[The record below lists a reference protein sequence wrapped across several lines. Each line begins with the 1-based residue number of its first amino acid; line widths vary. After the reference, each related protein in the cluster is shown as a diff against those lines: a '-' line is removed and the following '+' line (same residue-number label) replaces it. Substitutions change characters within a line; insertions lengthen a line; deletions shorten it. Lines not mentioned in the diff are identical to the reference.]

1 MDPTK
6 VIHAP
11 NFSVEPARSAPVLV
25 KKRGL
30 ATLLFSLSFPFSRR
44 MFSDD
49 DSSKTPRNDSL
60 IGNLTGYLDTRID
73 LVRLEIQQRVSTI
86 FVSTIHGVVLA
97 LLGLMFLIFLSI
109 FAGLALN
116 SALDST
122 FWGFGIVAG
131 FYLVLLG
138 LVLVGVDK
146 ATFQGLANKTLKDTI
161 YKSDKRQA

>member
-1 MDPTK
+1 
-6 VIHAP
+6 
-11 NFSVEPARSAPVLV
+11 
-25 KKRGL
+25 
-30 ATLLFSLSFPFSRR
+30 

-73 LVRLEIQQRVSTI
+73 LVRLELQQKASSVLVSA
-86 FVSTIHGVVLA
+86 VHGVALA
-97 LLGLMFLIFLSI
+97 MLGLLFIVFVSI

-116 SALDST
+116 SALDSSY
-122 FWGFGIVAG
+122 WGFGIVAG
-131 FYLVLLG
+131 VYLVLLV

-146 ATFQGLANKTLKDTI
+146 AAFQGIANKALKDTI

>member
-1 MDPTK
+1 
-6 VIHAP
+6 
-11 NFSVEPARSAPVLV
+11 
-25 KKRGL
+25 
-30 ATLLFSLSFPFSRR
+30 

-73 LVRLEIQQRVSTI
+73 LVKLELQQKASTVLVSTVHGAALAMLGLLFII
-86 FVSTIHGVVLA
+86 FV
-97 LLGLMFLIFLSI
+97 SI

-116 SALDST
+116 SALDSSY
-122 FWGFGIVAG
+122 WGFGVVAG
-131 FYLVLLG
+131 VYLVLLV

-146 ATFQGLANKTLKDTI
+146 AAFQGIANKALKDTI

>member
-1 MDPTK
+1 
-6 VIHAP
+6 
-11 NFSVEPARSAPVLV
+11 
-25 KKRGL
+25 
-30 ATLLFSLSFPFSRR
+30 

-73 LVRLEIQQRVSTI
+73 LVRLEIQQKISTAL
-86 FVSTIHGVVLA
+86 VGTIHGVTLAVL
-97 LLGLMFLIFLSI
+97 GIFFLIFLSV

-116 SALDST
+116 SALDSP
-122 FWGFGIVAG
+122 FWGFGVVAG
-131 FYLVLLG
+131 FYLVLLV

-146 ATFQGLANKTLKDTI
+146 SAFQGIVNKLLKDTI

>member
-1 MDPTK
+1 
-6 VIHAP
+6 
-11 NFSVEPARSAPVLV
+11 
-25 KKRGL
+25 
-30 ATLLFSLSFPFSRR
+30 

-73 LVRLEIQQRVSTI
+73 IVKLELQQKASTVLVSTVHGAALAMLGLLFII
-86 FVSTIHGVVLA
+86 FV
-97 LLGLMFLIFLSI
+97 SI

-116 SALDST
+116 SALDSPY
-122 FWGFGIVAG
+122 WGFGIVAG
-131 FYLVLLG
+131 VYLVLLV

-146 ATFQGLANKTLKDTI
+146 TAFQGIANKALKDTI

>member
-1 MDPTK
+1 
-6 VIHAP
+6 
-11 NFSVEPARSAPVLV
+11 
-25 KKRGL
+25 
-30 ATLLFSLSFPFSRR
+30 

-73 LVRLEIQQRVSTI
+73 LVRLELQQKVSSAL
-86 FVSTIHGVVLA
+86 VGTIHGVTLA
-97 LLGLMFLIFLSI
+97 LLGLLFVIFVSI

-116 SALDST
+116 SALDSPY
-122 FWGFGIVAG
+122 WGFGIVAG
-131 FYLVLLG
+131 FYLLLLI

-146 ATFQGLANKTLKDTI
+146 AAFQGVATKVLKDTI

>member
-1 MDPTK
+1 
-6 VIHAP
+6 
-11 NFSVEPARSAPVLV
+11 
-25 KKRGL
+25 
-30 ATLLFSLSFPFSRR
+30 

-73 LVRLEIQQRVSTI
+73 LVRLELQQKASSVLVSA
-86 FVSTIHGVVLA
+86 VHGVVLA
-97 LLGLMFLIFLSI
+97 MLGLLFIVFVSI

-116 SALDST
+116 SALDSSY
-122 FWGFGIVAG
+122 WGFGIVAG
-131 FYLVLLG
+131 VYLVLLV

-146 ATFQGLANKTLKDTI
+146 AAFQGIANKALKDTI